1 MTDERETDNTPCFT
15 DDMLLGIA
23 RDMRRHSHAPYSR
36 FTVGAACRAE
46 SGVTYFGC
54 NVENS
59 SYPVGICAERV
70 AVAAAI
76 AHGEKKISVLAL
88 AGGMRDAVADGTITP
103 CGMCLQ
109 FLSEFMSPEGK
120 ILIADGVDGRQEYA
134 LADLLPRAF
143 NMQGPETDD

>member
-1 MTDERETDNTPCFT
+1 
-15 DDMLLGIA
+15 MLIGIA
-23 RDMRRHSHAPYSR
+23 RDLRRNAYAPYSG
-36 FTVGAACRAE
+36 FTVGAACRAA

-76 AHGEKKISVLAL
+76 AHGEKRIAVLAL
-88 AGGMRDAVADGTITP
+88 AGGREGAEPDGAITP

-109 FLSEFMSPEGK
+109 FLAEFMEPEGR
-120 ILIADGVDGRQEYA
+120 ILVADGIDGRQEYT

-143 NMQGPETDD
+143 NMQGPETDDER

>member
-76 AHGEKKISVLAL
+76 AHGEKRITVLAL
-88 AGGMRDAVADGTITP
+88 AGGMDGTPSDGAITP
-103 CGMCLQ
+103 CG
-109 FLSEFMSPEGK
+109 LS
-120 ILIADGVDGRQEYA
+120 LIHI
-134 LADLLPRAF
+134 
-143 NMQGPETDD
+143 